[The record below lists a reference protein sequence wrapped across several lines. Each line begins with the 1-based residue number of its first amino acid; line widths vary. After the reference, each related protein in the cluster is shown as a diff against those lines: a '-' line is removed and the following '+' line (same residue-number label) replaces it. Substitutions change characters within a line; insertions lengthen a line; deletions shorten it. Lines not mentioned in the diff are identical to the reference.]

1 MSAELD
7 ILDHAFIRMPCN
19 ACGQTYEVPLRD
31 VLLSHT
37 MARCGC
43 PVHEET
49 ECPPVFQIRLF
60 DREPIEALST
70 AWQRLAR
77 RAGSDGGELVL
88 REGDPSNHKRDFAS
102 GSHPPSPQEPT
113 AADGR
118 IRQPVPTSGTL
129 LTFDLPTEIDR
140 LLSEQPWQAEHTANT
155 IAKYPDLRVV
165 LIALKAGARLHEHR
179 TTSRLSIQTLSGEM
193 YVHVEGTPVE
203 MHVGSLLTLE
213 HDVAHDVEART
224 NSVFLLTIAWPR

>member
-1 MSAELD
+1 MSTELD
-7 ILDHAFIRMPCN
+7 ILDQAFIRMPCN

-37 MARCGC
+37 MVRCGC

-49 ECPPVFQIRLF
+49 ECPPLFQIRLF
-60 DREPIEALST
+60 DREPIEALYS

-88 REGDPSNHKRDFAS
+88 REGDPSKHKHDCGTR
-102 GSHPPSPQEPT
+102 PQTTSPQKPNIEG
-113 AADGR
+113 GR
-118 IRQPVPTSGTL
+118 IRQPVPTSGPL
-129 LTFDLPTEIDR
+129 LTFDLTKEIDR

-165 LIALKAGARLHEHR
+165 LVALKAGGRLHEHR
-179 TTSRLSIQTLSGEM
+179 TAGRLSIQTLSGEIF
-193 YVHVEGTPVE
+193 VHVDGRTVE

-224 NSVFLLTIAWPR
+224 NSVFLLTITWPR